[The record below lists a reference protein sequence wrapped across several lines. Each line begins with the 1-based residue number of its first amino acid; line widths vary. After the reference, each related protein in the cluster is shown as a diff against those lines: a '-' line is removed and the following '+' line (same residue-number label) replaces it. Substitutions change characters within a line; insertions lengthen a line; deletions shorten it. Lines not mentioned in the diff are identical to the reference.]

1 MATLL
6 KRPSGTRLFA
16 LLLIVAAIWLLIIK
30 VLASENFFALDGLSM
45 PQRLLLFFAPIV
57 VVAAAAM
64 AIAGFSRTSQAGEKA
79 AAGGTLAAGPAAA
92 TAAAASSKGD
102 QQFTLEIR
110 RFGVTVDRFRQRALL
125 MRLDEAGPKGTVLL
139 SDPKEYE
146 WSYST
151 RMDQFGKRANNVLG
165 YTLLD
170 WVDYW
175 PIPTVLVGPPCNES
189 DKYASRL
196 GTFLG
201 NADNGSGIGNSFYIR
216 MDDLN
221 TSDGSE
227 VVGKLFK
234 LFDDHPDLP
243 AVFVLALDGAVT
255 RGYSGT
261 PGGKLPEFDT
271 DGNFVPTHPDAVVGL
286 LVTRKDRVDRMIRPY
301 TVETE
306 GIITNEK
313 TQYDVVKL
321 SNFYWQE
328 ARAYPKPAMGV
339 NDPTVEYWQQ
349 KLPEFYKTEQ
359 LKFPTGFKPNPWV
372 PVPWTTWQLKE
383 YDQWP
388 VLANLHRPVRVDLTN
403 GHGVPAKKGE
413 KIDKLRFGWEQALTT
428 LPQGVQPERM
438 FYDTGASTSNL
449 ALLVQS
455 LHDNKQHID
464 LDDPA
469 DAFDMQHRIGG
480 DTGVSSTFVQ
490 IALATMMGYGDG
502 KANVL
507 VNLRDSTH
515 ATIVMVTPPDE
526 ASRKAQPQT
535 FSWTPAQ

>member
-1 MATLL
+1 MATVLT
-6 KRPSGTRLFA
+6 RPSGTRFLA
-16 LLLIVAAIWLLIIK
+16 LLLIVTAVWLAIIK
-30 VLASENFFALDGLSM
+30 AMAHENLLALNGMSM

-57 VVAAAAM
+57 VLA
-64 AIAGFSRTSQAGEKA
+64 AGFIAYSGFTRTSNALEKGTAGA
-79 AAGGTLAAGPAAA
+79 TLAAGPATVAAA
-92 TAAAASSKGD
+92 TPSAGD

-125 MRLDEAGPKGTVLL
+125 MRLDEAGPKGAVLL

-175 PIPTVLVGPPCNES
+175 PIPTVLVGPPCDES

-243 AVFVLALDGAVT
+243 AVFVFALDGAVT

-261 PGGKLPEFDT
+261 PGGKSPEFDT

-306 GIITNEK
+306 GIITNDK
-313 TQYDVVKL
+313 SQFDVVKL
-321 SNFYWQE
+321 SNFYWKE
-328 ARAYPKPAMGV
+328 AREYPNPAMGV
-339 NDPTVEYWQQ
+339 SDPTVQYWQA
-349 KLPEFYKTEQ
+349 KLPEFYKTEKV
-359 LKFPTGFKPNPWV
+359 KFPTGFKPNPWV

-388 VLANLHRPVRVDLTN
+388 LLANLHRPVRVDLTN
-403 GHGVPAKKGE
+403 AQGVPAKKGE
-413 KIDKLRFGWEQALTT
+413 KIEKLRLGWEQALTT
-428 LPQGVQPERM
+428 LPQGTQPERM
-438 FYDTGASTSNL
+438 FYDTGASTANL

-502 KANVL
+502 KANAL

-515 ATIVMVTPPDE
+515 ATIVMVTPPAE
-526 ASRKAQPQT
+526 AARKANPQT
-535 FSWTPAQ
+535 FSWSVAQ